1 MSAGTDTPPGL
12 VDCRPRITAANH
24 LDLVNRLPQFSADA
38 FNRIIQHS
46 GAFILWC
53 HHSQLPFLAA
63 DCAARCALNFTAEA
77 GGCRSFLRPPSRS
90 VVCGG
95 HFLFAFTTSAGGGRG
110 NRARPPPPPVLR
122 GAAPRGP
129 AP

>member
-77 GGCRSFLRPPSRS
+77 GFLLFFFTRLFQPCFFWALFSFSYPPSR
-90 VVCGG
+90 
-95 HFLFAFTTSAGGGRG
+95 ARG
-110 NRARPPPPPVLR
+110 SSN
-122 GAAPRGP
+122 APHP
-129 AP
+129 CSLL